1 MEAQGKGAF
10 DSSWV
15 SVRWGDGIDTARW
28 LYERTGDPFLTSL
41 VEKMHHYGADWTG
54 ALPTRR
60 QREHRPGLPRTRP
73 VRAVGD
79 RRRRRPRRATYRAY
93 DQVLAEYGQFP
104 GGGIAGDENYRP
116 GYWRPAPGL
125 RDLRHRRVRGQR
137 ELLTRSP
144 ATRSGPT
151 AARTSPSSMLPAAL
165 DPQGKGIHCITSANG
180 VDLDNARKTDGQFQN
195 GFAMQS
201 FQPGV
206 DQYAAAR
213 TTSGMG
219 WPYFTEEL
227 WLATP
232 DGGLAAALY
241 AACDVRAK
249 VGADGVPVTV
259 REETD
264 YRSTRRSR

>member
-1 MEAQGKGAF
+1 MHAQGFRGPAQYAQWATGGA
-10 DSSWV
+10 D
-15 SVRWGDGIDTARW
+15 
-28 LYERTGDPFLTSL
+28 SL
-41 VEKMHHYGADWTG
+41 V
-54 ALPTRR
+54 
-60 QREHRPGLPRTRP
+60 
-73 VRAVGD
+73 
-79 RRRRRPRRATYRAY
+79 ATYRAY

-125 RDLRHRRVRGQR
+125 RLRHRRVRG
-137 ELLTRSP
+137 P
-144 ATRSGPT
+144 ARAAHPITGDPVEPT

-232 DGGLAAALY
+232 DGGLAAALTRP
-241 AACDVRAK
+241 ATCGAK

-259 REETD
+259 REDRLPFDETITLTVQVD
-264 YRSTRRSR
+264 RPVDFPLRLRVAAGATGRASPSTGNR